1 MKSFGA
7 FSEATAK
14 CFAWHLMMTVIVE
27 TVASNN
33 LVVPIPLVF
42 IIGNNIIIMAI
53 LMIQG
58 MDAVVVV
65 VAGINGAAIPFL
77 FEPKAKAGV
86 GGISPAAVVDHV
98 IVNVA
103 STIALKQH
111 CGMDIILISGGV
123 IF

>member
-1 MKSFGA
+1 
-7 FSEATAK
+7 
-14 CFAWHLMMTVIVE
+14 MTVIVE
-27 TVASNN
+27 TVAVNN

-65 VAGINGAAIPFL
+65 VVAGINGAAIPFL
-77 FEPKAKAGV
+77 FKPKTKAGV
-86 GGISPAAVVDHV
+86 GGISPATVVDHV